1 MSLLKMAVETPLTAR
16 IALNNNL
23 SMPRL
28 HLGVYLMSG
37 KETSSAVTHALNAG
51 YRAVDSAQ
59 MYHNEREVGSSIL
72 EFLKSNPDVEREDI
86 HYTSKLAS
94 NSDYARARRSIT
106 ESVKECGL
114 GYIDL
119 FLLHSP
125 YGGSK
130 ARAESW
136 RAVEDAIQAGEVKT
150 GGVSNFGEKHVRNS
164 PDTRYISILLLIVS
178 PDR

>member
-1 MSLLKMAVETPLTAR
+1 MALESPL
-16 IALNNNL
+16 IACIGLSNNL

-37 KETSSAVTHALNAG
+37 REASEAVTHALNAG

-59 MYHNEREVGSSIL
+59 IYHNEREVGSSIL
-72 EFLKSNPDVEREDI
+72 SFLKLNPSVKREDI

-94 NSDYARARRSIT
+94 NSDYACARKSIT
-106 ESVKECGL
+106 QSVKECGL

-125 YGGSK
+125 YGGPR
-130 ARAESW
+130 ARADSW
-136 RAVEDAIQAGEVKT
+136 TAVEDAIEAGEIRT
-150 GGVSNFGEKHVRNS
+150 GGVSNFGEKHVRS
-164 PDTRYISILLLIVS
+164 DTSTSTHSLFC
-178 PDR
+178 